1 MQAVPNL
8 TANGMKS
15 TCIKAGE
22 EVEFVVKA
30 EVPEGAGVLA
40 SVEWSFEG
48 ETEFIK
54 EGEWE
59 LSSNGRCGIARATH
73 TYVKEGTYFAVVRIA
88 SERNGRA
95 EEIFTQIL
103 NIDRARVI
111 VE

>member
-1 MQAVPNL
+1 
-8 TANGMKS
+8 MKS

-59 LSSNGRCGIARATH
+59 LSSNGRCGIAGATH